1 MRDLYQL
8 VTMAETFVV
17 KNFENLNVQEFTT
30 ILLFYLRGG
39 PDGIHDRCLSRALLD
54 KLLAKLTLAA
64 DQLNELQL
72 SLFLKALIGFAVR
85 NRDKYDRTKFEPAV
99 NLIDKELVGIQREK
113 ELIMSEEKIRE
124 TIRNALR

>member
-1 MRDLYQL
+1 M
-8 VTMAETFVV
+8 
-17 KNFENLNVQEFTT
+17 
-30 ILLFYLRGG
+30 LFYLRGG

-85 NRDKYDRTKFEPAV
+85 NREKYDRTKFEPAV
-99 NLIDKELVGIQREK
+99 NLIDKELIGIQREK
-113 ELIMSEEKIRE
+113 ELMMSEEKIRE
-124 TIRNALR
+124 TIRQALR

>member
-1 MRDLYQL
+1 
-8 VTMAETFVV
+8 
-17 KNFENLNVQEFTT
+17 
-30 ILLFYLRGG
+30 
-39 PDGIHDRCLSRALLD
+39 LSRPLLD

>member
-1 MRDLYQL
+1 M
-8 VTMAETFVV
+8 
-17 KNFENLNVQEFTT
+17 
-30 ILLFYLRGG
+30 
-39 PDGIHDRCLSRALLD
+39 SRPLLD

>member
-1 MRDLYQL
+1 
-8 VTMAETFVV
+8 
-17 KNFENLNVQEFTT
+17 
-30 ILLFYLRGG
+30 
-39 PDGIHDRCLSRALLD
+39 LSRPLLD

-124 TIRNALR
+124 TLRNALR